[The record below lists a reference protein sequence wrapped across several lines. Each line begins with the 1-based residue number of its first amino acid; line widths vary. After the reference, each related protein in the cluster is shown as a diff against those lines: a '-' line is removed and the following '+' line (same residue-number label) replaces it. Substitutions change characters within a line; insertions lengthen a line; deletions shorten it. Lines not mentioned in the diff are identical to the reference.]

1 MTRLPRTYAEF
12 RDYWRRGRST
22 VEGDFTAGRTSWL
35 VGLLPPDALELSVPE
50 TIGILSE
57 RYGAVIELA
66 LAEEHTDPSVP
77 VSELPLELQGPQ
89 ATFAAK
95 MEAPPADPTAEAS
108 TETPPAGAT
117 DWIRSANVVG
127 VNVRTVGGFFG
138 VVRYLLTVPAL
149 YDAIH
154 LLPVWEPGVVG
165 SLYGM
170 SSWEI
175 NGEFLDPA
183 FAAEY
188 PHLSTASR
196 QLRAVCN
203 LIHAAGRSLGM
214 DVIPHTDRFSEIA
227 LAQPWL
233 FEWLRREDT
242 DIVDHSADLHEE
254 VQERILDYIDANG
267 PAVDALPLP
276 DRTGFFTE
284 TVTEAERRRILFG
297 EPADPEGR
305 AARRGE
311 LVHFVHAYGY
321 EPAPATMAPPYRG
334 LEVDLENRSVDAT
347 GDVWRDY
354 RISEPQS
361 MSRVFGPLARYKFY
375 ERLEDN
381 RDWGVDFSRPRTAVW
396 DYVCDHYAQVQQ
408 RFGFDFMRGDMSHV
422 QMRPEGVPVDIDPH
436 YDIHAAVKRRIRES
450 GVPWFAYFAETF
462 MAPRGI
468 MAYGDEVDHLDASD
482 AEVTLG
488 DLQSVPINTDE
499 FLQRFRRYLDVASTR
514 FVTPSFTVMTGDK
527 DDPRFDEFYLAGN
540 EVRAFCALFLTDLPS
555 YTGLGFELR
564 DIHTEAAPNEYY
576 TKLYVFQEREGPKAT
591 TGPYLFGRNGHLF
604 HNLTRI
610 RLFAEE
616 LLPQIRG
623 CPVRWLRAP
632 DPTGS
637 DRFLA
642 WTVEPGGG
650 AGKATGAGGG
660 VTPGAR
666 GAGPLLFVANTD
678 TGEAVE
684 NFNVP
689 WPDVPGNAP
698 EQSPTGWDAS
708 RAASEPR
715 PGAADGPEAALIFS
729 SHPADA
735 AGSPYGAV
743 SSGVPGDER
752 TAVLPT
758 KGGVKILRLEAGEC
772 RVYRVRA

>member
-12 RDYWRRGRST
+12 RDYWRRGRSS
-22 VEGDFTAGRTSWL
+22 VEADFTAGRTSWL

-57 RYGAVIELA
+57 RYGPEIERA
-66 LAEEHTDPSVP
+66 LAEEHTDPAVP
-77 VSELPLELQGPQ
+77 VSELPVGLRGPLAAAA
-89 ATFAAK
+89 ATT
-95 MEAPPADPTAEAS
+95 EAPPGAVATTEVPPADPTA
-108 TETPPAGAT
+108 
-117 DWIRSANVVG
+117 WIRSANVVG
-127 VNVRTVGGFFG
+127 INVRTVGGFFG

-149 YDAIH
+149 YDAVH

-175 NGEFLDPA
+175 NGEFFDSA

-188 PHLSTASR
+188 PHLSTAAR

-203 LIHAAGRSLGM
+203 LIHAAGRALGM
-214 DVIPHTDRFSEIA
+214 DIIPHTDRFSEIA

-254 VQERILDYIDANG
+254 VQERILDYVDANG

-276 DRTGFFTE
+276 DRTAFFTE
-284 TVTEAERRRILFG
+284 RVTEEARRRILFG
-297 EPADPEGR
+297 EPEDPEGR
-305 AARRGE
+305 AVRRGE

-422 QMRPEGVPVDIDPH
+422 QMRPEGVPVDIDPN

-450 GVPWFAYFAETF
+450 GVPWFGYFAETF

-468 MAYGDEVDHLDASD
+468 MAYGDEIDHLDASD

-488 DLQSVPINTDE
+488 DLQSVPINTEE

-555 YTGLGFELR
+555 YTALGFELR

-591 TGPYLFGRNGHLF
+591 TGPYRFGRNGHLF

-650 AGKATGAGGG
+650 AAKGTG
-660 VTPGAR
+660 PGA
-666 GAGPLLFVANTD
+666 LLFVANTD
-678 TGEAVE
+678 TEEAVE

-689 WPDVPGNAP
+689 WPGQGSVGGPPAGGTEQALPGP
-698 EQSPTGWDAS
+698 QPHRAS
-708 RAASEPR
+708 AT
-715 PGAADGPEAALIFS
+715 GPEAALIFS
-729 SHPADA
+729 THAPDA
-735 AGSPYGAV
+735 ADTPRIGAAN
-743 SSGVPGDER
+743 PPRAPRDAR
-752 TAVLPT
+752 TAARPT
-758 KGGVKILRLEAGEC
+758 KGGMKVLRLEAGEC
-772 RVYRVRA
+772 RVYRVKG

>member
-12 RDYWRRGRST
+12 RDYWHRGRST
-22 VEGDFTAGRTSWL
+22 VEADFTAGRTSWL

-50 TIGILSE
+50 SIGILSE
-57 RYGAVIELA
+57 RYGPAIELA
-66 LAEEHTDPSVP
+66 LAEEHTDPAVP
-77 VSELPLELQGPQ
+77 VSELPVGLRGPLAAAA
-89 ATFAAK
+89 ATTEAA
-95 MEAPPADPTAEAS
+95 PADPTA
-108 TETPPAGAT
+108 
-117 DWIRSANVVG
+117 WIRHANVVG
-127 VNVRTVGGFFG
+127 INVRTVGGFFG

-149 YDAIH
+149 YDAVH

-175 NGEFLDPA
+175 NGEFFDPA

-188 PHLSTASR
+188 PHLSTAAR

-203 LIHAAGRSLGM
+203 LIHAAGRTIAM

-254 VQERILDYIDANG
+254 VQERILDYVDANG
-267 PAVDALPLP
+267 PAVDALSLP
-276 DRTGFFTE
+276 DRTAFFTE
-284 TVTEAERRRILFG
+284 RVTEEARRRILFG
-297 EPADPEGR
+297 EPEDPEGR

-354 RISEPQS
+354 RISEPES
-361 MSRVFGPLARYKFY
+361 MSRVFGPLARYKLY

-381 RDWGVDFSRPRTAVW
+381 RDWGVDFSRPRAAVW

-422 QMRPEGVPVDIDPH
+422 QMRREGVPVDIDPH

-468 MAYGDEVDHLDASD
+468 MAYGDEIDHLDASD

-488 DLQSVPINTDE
+488 DLQSVPINTEE

-540 EVRAFCALFLTDLPS
+540 EARAFCALFLTDLPS
-555 YTGLGFELR
+555 YTALGFELR

-576 TKLYVFQEREGPKAT
+576 SKLYVFQEREGPKAT
-591 TGPYLFGRNGHLF
+591 TGPYRFGRNGHIF

-642 WTVEPGGG
+642 WRVEPGGG
-650 AGKATGAGGG
+650 AGNGAAR
-660 VTPGAR
+660 VGANGS
-666 GAGPLLFVANTD
+666 GASAAETEGPLLFVANTD
-678 TGEAVE
+678 TQEAVE

-689 WPDVPGNAP
+689 WPGVPGEAP
-698 EQSPTGWDAS
+698 EQSRTVTGAS

-715 PGAADGPEAALIFS
+715 PGAGNGPEAVLIFS
-729 SHPADA
+729 THAADA
-735 AGSPYGAV
+735 AGSPYGSRSPGA
-743 SSGVPGDER
+743 SGDER

-758 KGGVKILRLEAGEC
+758 KGGVKVLRLEAGEC
-772 RVYRVRA
+772 RVYRVE